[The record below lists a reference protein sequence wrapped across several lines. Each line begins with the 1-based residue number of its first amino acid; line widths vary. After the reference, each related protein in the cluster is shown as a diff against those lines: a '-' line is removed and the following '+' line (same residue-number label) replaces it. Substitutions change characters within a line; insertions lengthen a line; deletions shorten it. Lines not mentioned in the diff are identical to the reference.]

1 MGPTTTGFSV
11 PTSEQSVSSHDTVVS
26 SGAPSTIVLPA
37 PTKRPR
43 PATAHPGVLTS
54 QDGAPAVPAIVAT
67 TTLVDLTESRFNI
80 HSSSSSASASSAAS
94 RHLRGETARAK
105 LKMAQAL
112 ALVAEAEYEVKRADE
127 DIAAG
132 SQAGTIGRLD
142 DVLSEAGSITTPDLL
157 SDGAPRVPLTPLP
170 DELPFSGVFGPTTG
184 SVLGPLVEARALTAQ
199 AEVSPPPHEVPLDE
213 VRALTSQD
221 GVSPLPNDGVRA
233 LTSQDGV
240 SLLPCVLS
248 PALTTQVGVLT
259 SDVFLNQNMDIFR
272 PLKQGEAIAK

>member
-1 MGPTTTGFSV
+1 MMGPTTTGFSV

-26 SGAPSTIVLPA
+26 SGAPSSIVLPA
-37 PTKRPR
+37 PTKKLRS
-43 PATAHPGVLTS
+43 ATAHPGALTS
-54 QDGAPAVPAIVAT
+54 QDGAPAVPAIAIT
-67 TTLVDLTESRFNI
+67 TPVVDLTETRFNI

-157 SDGAPRVPLTPLP
+157 SDGALRAPPTLLP
-170 DELPFSGVFGPTTG
+170 DDLPFSGVFGPNTE
-184 SVLGPLVEARALTAQ
+184 SVKIPLVE
-199 AEVSPPPHEVPLDE
+199 
-213 VRALTSQD
+213 VRVLTSQD
-221 GVSPLPNDGVRA
+221 EASPP
-233 LTSQDGV
+233 S
-240 SLLPCVLS
+240 
-248 PALTTQVGVLT
+248 
-259 SDVFLNQNMDIFR
+259 I
-272 PLKQGEAIAK
+272 